1 MDVRKRLYGF
11 EMSASHPPPAIFL
24 MGSTASGKTAL
35 AVELVKCFP
44 CDIISVDSAMI
55 YRGMDI
61 GTAKPGAEI
70 LRIAPHRLIDI
81 HDPVESYSAGR
92 FREDALHA
100 MMEITSN
107 GRIPLLVGG
116 TMLYFHALQHGL
128 ADLPVA
134 DSRIRAELDARA
146 AKQGWAVLHAELAG
160 VDPTAATRININ
172 DPQRIQRA
180 LEVYYLTGR
189 PLSELHNA
197 GSVQSLPYHCIKLA
211 ITPSNRA
218 LLHARIAQRF
228 NDMLMMGFVN
238 EVAGLRARSDLT
250 ITHGSMRAVGYRQL
264 WEYLEGACSQE
275 TAVQRGIVATR
286 RFAKRQL
293 TWLRAETDVHW
304 LQSDAPHVV
313 EDARKLLAQA
323 LEAQL

>member
-1 MDVRKRLYGF
+1 
-11 EMSASHPPPAIFL
+11 MSVSPSPPAIFL
-24 MGSTASGKTAL
+24 MGPTASGKTAL
-35 AVELVKCFP
+35 AVELVKHFP

-81 HDPVESYSAGR
+81 LDPVESYSAGR
-92 FREDALHA
+92 FREDALAA
-100 MMEITSN
+100 MMAIASS
-107 GRIPLLVGG
+107 GRVPLLVGG

-128 ADLPVA
+128 AELPTA
-134 DSRIRAELDARA
+134 DSRVRAELDARA
-146 AKQGWAVLHAELAG
+146 AKQGWAALHAELAC
-160 VDPTAATRININ
+160 VDPTAAARINVN

-180 LEVYYLTGR
+180 LEVFYLTGQ
-189 PLSELHNA
+189 PLSELQNA
-197 GSVQSLPYHCIKLA
+197 GAVQSLPYRVIKLA

-228 NDMLMMGFVN
+228 HDMLALGFVK
-238 EVAGLRARSDLT
+238 EVAGLRARGDLT
-250 ITHGSMRAVGYRQL
+250 ITHGSMRSVGYRQL
-264 WEYLEGACSQE
+264 WGYLEGACSLE

-293 TWLRAETDVHW
+293 TRLRAEEDVHW
-304 LQSDAPHVV
+304 LQSDAPCVV
-313 EDARKLLAQA
+313 EDARALLAQA
-323 LEAQL
+323 PETWL

>member
-1 MDVRKRLYGF
+1 
-11 EMSASHPPPAIFL
+11 MSVSQSPPAIFL
-24 MGSTASGKTAL
+24 MGPTTSGKTAL
-35 AVELVKCFP
+35 AVELVKHFP

-81 HDPVESYSAGR
+81 LDPVESYSAGR
-92 FREDALHA
+92 FREDALAA
-100 MMEITSN
+100 MMAIASS
-107 GRIPLLVGG
+107 GRVPLLVGG

-128 ADLPVA
+128 AELPTA
-134 DSRIRAELDARA
+134 DSRVRAELDARA
-146 AKQGWAVLHAELAG
+146 AKQGWTVLHAELAC
-160 VDPTAATRININ
+160 VDPTAAARINVN

-180 LEVYYLTGR
+180 LEVFYLTGQ
-189 PLSELHNA
+189 PLSELQNA
-197 GSVQSLPYHCIKLA
+197 GAVQPLPYRLIKLA

-228 NDMLMMGFVN
+228 HDMLALGFVK
-238 EVAGLRARSDLT
+238 EVAGLRARGNLT
-250 ITHGSMRAVGYRQL
+250 ITHGSMRSVGYRQL
-264 WEYLEGACSQE
+264 WGYLEGACNLE

-293 TWLRAETDVHW
+293 TWLRAENDVRW
-304 LQSDAPHVV
+304 LQSDTPGVV
-313 EDARKLLAQA
+313 EDARTLLAQA
-323 LEAQL
+323 LEAWL

>member
-1 MDVRKRLYGF
+1 
-11 EMSASHPPPAIFL
+11 MSVSPPPPAIFL
-24 MGSTASGKTAL
+24 MGPTASGKTAL
-35 AVELVKCFP
+35 AVELVKHFP

-81 HDPVESYSAGR
+81 LDPVESYSAGR
-92 FREDALHA
+92 FREDALAA
-100 MMEITSN
+100 MMAIASS
-107 GRIPLLVGG
+107 GRVPLLVGG

-128 ADLPVA
+128 AELPTA

-146 AKQGWAVLHAELAG
+146 AKQGWVVLHAELAC
-160 VDPTAATRININ
+160 VDPAAAARINAN

-180 LEVYYLTGR
+180 LEVFYLTGQ
-189 PLSELHNA
+189 PLSELQNA
-197 GSVQSLPYHCIKLA
+197 GAVQSLPYRVIKLA
-211 ITPSNRA
+211 ITPSNRV

-228 NDMLMMGFVN
+228 HDMLALGFVK
-238 EVAGLRARSDLT
+238 EVAGLRARGDLT
-250 ITHGSMRAVGYRQL
+250 ITHGSMRSVGYRQL
-264 WEYLEGACSQE
+264 WGYLEGACSLE

-293 TWLRAETDVHW
+293 TRLRAEKDVRW
-304 LQSDAPHVV
+304 LQSDAPSVV
-313 EDARKLLAQA
+313 EDARTLLAQA
-323 LEAQL
+323 LETWL